1 MDNNIVRSAKSDS
14 FRLRINPELKNQ
26 LEELYARNGLTLT
39 DAVNIFFQQSLN
51 AGGLPFQVT
60 ENNAQLVR
68 SKAMKR
74 LLAELKE
81 GDDCGITY
89 SEDQARAFLGLEEL

>member
-1 MDNNIVRSAKSDS
+1 MDNNIVRSAKGDS
-14 FRLRINPELKNQ
+14 FRLRMNPELKVQ

-89 SEDQARAFLGLEEL
+89 SEDQAKAFLGLEEL

>member
-89 SEDQARAFLGLEEL
+89 SEDQAKAFLGLEEL

>member
-1 MDNNIVRSAKSDS
+1 MDDNIVRSAKSDS
-14 FRLRINPELKNQ
+14 FRLRMNPELKDQ

-60 ENNAQLVR
+60 ESNAQLVR

-89 SEDQARAFLGLEEL
+89 SEDQAKAFLGLEEL